1 MYKTID
7 LCAGIGGIR
16 RGFELTGR
24 CKNVLSAE
32 IDEYAAQ
39 TYEHL
44 YGENPRNDLTSEAF
58 KKKTE
63 QVKYDILL
71 AGFPC
76 QAFSSAGLQ
85 LGFEDKTKGTIFF
98 DIAEIIKRT
107 KPKAVFLENVQNL
120 LSHDKKRTIATIL
133 NVLEKELNYK
143 VIGVSYGEDG
153 ELLYSSDSFRRN
165 TRNFGLPQNRPRVY
179 IMAFSRELYGDAV
192 NNLPNNLPTR
202 SEEVIF
208 ENINEILEEDV
219 TAHYYMSAQ
228 YLQTLINHRARQRQN
243 GNGFGYCVVNA
254 PDRNPQIANT
264 IMATGGSG
272 KERNLILQPNPD
284 YFNLQVPR
292 KISPLN
298 DQGIRVMTPTEWGRL
313 QGFIGY
319 AFLDGEGNEGF
330 SFPDGMRDGQKYKQF
345 GNSVSIPV
353 IRTMAEFMLECL
365 DGLMN
370 DQVRAVVSVASR
382 VESITNQDVAEI
394 LQVSTKQANYILHR
408 AEREGMSMLIS
419 QGRNAAYRYDNNIN
433 QGD

>member
-24 CKNVLSAE
+24 CRNVLSAE

-44 YGENPRNDLTSEAF
+44 YGENPRNDLTSEEF
-58 KKKTE
+58 KKKAE
-63 QVKYDILL
+63 RVGYDILL

-98 DIAEIIKRT
+98 DIADIIKRT
-107 KPKAVFLENVQNL
+107 KPKAIFLENVQNL
-120 LSHDKKRTIATIL
+120 LSHDKKRTIETIL

-143 VIGVSYGEDG
+143 VIGVSYGEDE
-153 ELLYSSDSFRRN
+153 ELLYTGDSFKRN
-165 TRNFGLPQNRPRVY
+165 TKYFGLPQNRPRVY
-179 IMAFSRELYGDAV
+179 IMAFNREIYGDAV
-192 NNLPNNLPTR
+192 NELTNSLPTE
-202 SEEVIF
+202 SEEIIF
-208 ENINEILEEDV
+208 ENVNEILEENV
-219 TAHYYMSAQ
+219 PARYYMSSQ
-228 YLQTLINHRARQRQN
+228 YLQTLINHRARQREK
-243 GNGFGYCVVNA
+243 GNGFGYCVVND
-254 PDRNPQIANT
+254 PDREHQIANT

-284 YFNLQVPR
+284 YFNLQIPG

-298 DQGIRVMTPTEWGRL
+298 DRGIRVMTPTEWGRL

-319 AFLDGEGNEGF
+319 AFLDEEGNEGF
-330 SFPDGMRDGQKYKQF
+330 TFPDGMKDGQKYKQF

-353 IRTMAEFMLECL
+353 IKAMAEFMLECL
-365 DGLMN
+365 DEL
-370 DQVRAVVSVASR
+370 
-382 VESITNQDVAEI
+382 T
-394 LQVSTKQANYILHR
+394 
-408 AEREGMSMLIS
+408 
-419 QGRNAAYRYDNNIN
+419 RNLR
-433 QGD
+433 

>member
-1 MYKTID
+1 MKYKTID

-16 RGFELTGR
+16 RGFEMTGR
-24 CKNVLSAE
+24 FKNVLSAE

-44 YGENPRNDLTSEAF
+44 YGENPRNDLTSEEF
-58 KKKTE
+58 KKKAE
-63 QVKYDILL
+63 QVNYDILL

-76 QAFSSAGLQ
+76 QAFSSAGLR

-107 KPKAVFLENVQNL
+107 KPKAIFLENVQNL
-120 LSHDKKRTIATIL
+120 LSHDKKRTIETIL

-153 ELLYSSDSFRRN
+153 ELVYTRDSFKRN
-165 TRNFGLPQNRPRVY
+165 TKEFGLPQNRPRVY
-179 IMAFSRELYGDAV
+179 IMAFSREIYGDAI
-192 NNLPNNLPTR
+192 NALANSLPTE
-202 SEEVIF
+202 SEEKIY
-208 ENINEILEEDV
+208 ENVNEILEENVD
-219 TAHYYMSAQ
+219 AHYYMSAQ
-228 YLQTLINHRARQRQN
+228 YLQTLINHRARQKQN
-243 GNGFGYCVVNA
+243 GNGFGYCVVND

-284 YFNLQVPR
+284 YFNLQIPG

-298 DQGIRVMTPTEWGRL
+298 DRGIRVMTPTEWGRL

-319 AFLDGEGNEGF
+319 AFLDDKGNEGF
-330 SFPDGMRDGQKYKQF
+330 SFPEGMRDGQKYKQF

-353 IRTMAEFMLECL
+353 IKTMAEFMLKCL
-365 DGLMN
+365 DEMN
-370 DQVRAVVSVASR
+370 
-382 VESITNQDVAEI
+382 ESLD
-394 LQVSTKQANYILHR
+394 
-408 AEREGMSMLIS
+408 
-419 QGRNAAYRYDNNIN
+419 
-433 QGD
+433 

>member
-1 MYKTID
+1 MYRTID

-39 TYEHL
+39 TYECL
-44 YGENPRNDLTSEAF
+44 YNEDPRNDLTSEAF
-58 KKKTE
+58 KQKVE

-85 LGFEDKTKGTIFF
+85 LGFEDKIKGTIFF

-107 KPKAVFLENVQNL
+107 RPKSIFLENVQNL
-120 LSHDKKRTIATIL
+120 LSHDKMRTISTIL

-143 VIGVSYGEDG
+143 VIGVSYGDDG
-153 ELLYSSDSFRRN
+153 ELLYSNGSFKRN
-165 TRNFGLPQNRPRVY
+165 TKNFGLPQNRPRVY
-179 IMAFSRELYGDAV
+179 IMAFSREIYGSTVDT
-192 NNLPNNLPTR
+192 LPNTLPTGTNG
-202 SEEVIF
+202 VIF
-208 ENINEILEEDV
+208 PDVNAILEQNVD
-219 TAHYYMSAQ
+219 AHYYMSAQ
-228 YLQTLINHRARQRQN
+228 YLQTLVNHRERQQAN

-272 KERNLILQPNPD
+272 KERNLVLQPNPA
-284 YFNLQVPR
+284 YFNLQIPG

-298 DQGIRVMTPTEWGRL
+298 DQGIRVMTPTEWGKL

-319 AFLDGEGNEGF
+319 AFLDKDGNEGF
-330 SFPDGMRDGQKYKQF
+330 KFPDGMREGQKYKQF

-353 IRTMAEFMLECL
+353 IKTMAEFMMECL
-365 DGLMN
+365 DKLTSN
-370 DQVRAVVSVASR
+370 PVNLIDLAASQRQYITKQDVIELLRIDETKVNYILRKAVTKGVLEVASR
-382 VESITNQDVAEI
+382 
-394 LQVSTKQANYILHR
+394 
-408 AEREGMSMLIS
+408 
-419 QGRNAAYRYDNNIN
+419 GRYAAYRYVKPK
-433 QGD
+433 QRGG